1 MIRLRKNKLLPQ
13 QVSDLGAFLFV
24 VTMIPVTY
32 IWEVRKIL
40 KTDSLCNR
48 SKTHMLSN
56 FLSSSSFYLQ
66 VVVVSRALFSLD
78 GFAWYLHMALGVVST
93 TNNAI

>member
-32 IWEVRKIL
+32 IWEVSKIP
-40 KTDSLCNR
+40 KTDSLKGLR
-48 SKTHMLSN
+48 LTLLSN